1 MVRIQYEYGFKEKK
15 YKTDD
20 FDTDMVDSVTW
31 DLPHS
36 LDKYGYVGVAP
47 FDDAMPYVLGNKNT
61 WVECNGKRYST
72 REDYQELGRLAEA
85 YKMAKLLE
93 EL

>member
-15 YKTDD
+15 YSIID

-31 DLPHS
+31 DLPAGFE
-36 LDKYGYVGVAP
+36 KYGYVGISP
-47 FDDAMPYVLGNKNT
+47 FDDSMPYVLGSENT

-85 YKMAKLLE
+85 YKMAKLLKK
-93 EL
+93 L